1 MTGADMSIDSSSEY
15 QSAKAAL
22 TAFPEHL
29 AKILEGALA
38 SFNDENNPLRLHNTG
53 NALRELLREFLDG
66 LAPDAEIKK
75 CGWFTPDSTAK
86 TGVTR
91 RHRVHFA
98 IYRYLD
104 QKHFKKFL
112 TDQVADIA
120 DDLAIA
126 AKGLSKLTH
135 VSKETL
141 TPDPNTVIELF
152 RSSLTLFARLV
163 DAIAAARSHVND
175 ELEASLSE
183 SLADLFVSDF
193 FDDLDELST
202 HTRPQD
208 ADGISVEITSIA
220 EDGIHFSGSGQVYC
234 DMQFGSDGDC
244 SRGDGLEWEDSFPF
258 TFSGTSPLS
267 DPFRPKVGVSDI
279 AIDTSSYHDDQ

>member
-1 MTGADMSIDSSSEY
+1 M
-15 QSAKAAL
+15 
-22 TAFPEHL
+22 
-29 AKILEGALA
+29 
-38 SFNDENNPLRLHNTG
+38 
-53 NALRELLREFLDG
+53 DG
-66 LAPDAEIKK
+66 IAPDAEIKK
-75 CGWFTPDSTAK
+75 SGWFIPDPTSK

-104 QKHFKKFL
+104 QKHFKKLL

-120 DDLAIA
+120 DDLANA
-126 AKGLSKLTH
+126 AKGLSKLSH

-152 RSSLTLFARLV
+152 RSSLALFARLV
-163 DAIAAARSHVND
+163 DTIAEARSHVKD

-183 SLADLFVSDF
+183 SLAHLFVSDF

-220 EDGIHFSGSGQVYC
+220 EDGVHFSGSGRVYC

-244 SRGDGLEWEDSFPF
+244 RRGDGLEWEDSFPF

-267 DPFRPKVGVSDI
+267 DPFRPEVGVSDI
-279 AIDTSSYHDDQ
+279 AIDTSSYHGDLEEPA